1 MNFYRLKT
9 KWGDDGVDFYDFMKK
24 HQMLL
29 LSNLKSKDKEK
40 EHTYFRKDFMKPDDV
55 VFLSTSKESSLECR
69 ALAIVKSKVMP
80 INSAE
85 ALKEFPFI
93 SQKAIEE
100 DLGLYCGFNEN
111 LLVCKALIIKLNEI
125 IELPYDGARIRN
137 RGGYID
143 NANVQ
148 NFLKQEVE
156 KLNLE
161 SLNTTYDQITD
172 LEELLTTYEH
182 KNLILQGVSGTGKR
196 FLTTSLVERMLNNEN
211 LEVKTFQDYVNL
223 GRVAHVVFHNS
234 YTYDD
239 FVQGFRPYVK
249 EDQTLGYHLL
259 DGPFKELCQKAM
271 QDPTHKYFCVIEHI
285 DCGKVGQIFGDLV
298 PYLKD
303 KYRGP
308 QHSLVLQNERSNSQQ
323 NDGESPKPFY
333 IPENVYIIGTISSVN
348 NYYENYEQNAP
359 LLRQCF
365 EIYHTKSLK
374 ALVEDKIMRIVY
386 VTVERFIEKNRT
398 KPSYDLQDLM
408 IGHSYFMVPKEA
420 KDLEDLCKVKWDG
433 QIKPQLKEYYQAGL
447 VNANPPESLEDLVEV
462 FKD

>member
-9 KWGDDGVDFYDFMKK
+9 KWGDGVDFYPFMKD
-24 HQMLL
+24 HQMLF
-29 LSNLKSKDKEK
+29 LSNVKDPSTEKYTYFSKD
-40 EHTYFRKDFMKPDDV
+40 YMQPGDV
-55 VFLSTSKESSLECR
+55 VAISTSKETSLKCS
-69 ALAIVKSKVMP
+69 ALAIIKSKLMP
-80 INSAE
+80 VNSAE

-93 SQKAIEE
+93 SQHAIEVDFE
-100 DLGLYCGFNEN
+100 LYCGFNED
-111 LLVCKALIIKLNEI
+111 LLICKALIIELNETI
-125 IELPYDGARIRN
+125 DLPYDGDRILN

-143 NANVQ
+143 NSEVQ
-148 NFLKQEVE
+148 NYLKQKVE

-182 KNLILQGVSGTGKR
+182 KNLILQGVSGTGKS
-196 FLTTSLVERMLNNEN
+196 FLTTSLVERLLNNEE
-211 LEVKTFQDYVNL
+211 LKVKSFQDYVQL
-223 GRVAHVVFHNS
+223 GRVALVVPHNS

-239 FVQGFRPYVK
+239 FVQGFKPYVK

-285 DCGKVGQIFGDLV
+285 DFGKIGQIFGDLL

-308 QHSLVLQNERSNSQQ
+308 QHSLVLQNERSNALQK
-323 NDGESPKPFY
+323 DGESPKPFY
-333 IPENVYIIGTISSVN
+333 IPENVYIIGTISSLN

-359 LLRQCF
+359 LLWQCF

-374 ALVEDKIMRIVY
+374 ALVEDPIMRKVY
-386 VTVERFIEKNRT
+386 AAVERFIEKNLT
-398 KPSYDLQDLM
+398 KPSYNLQDLM
-408 IGHSYFMVPKEA
+408 IGHSYFMVPKEV
-420 KDLEDLCKVKWDG
+420 KDLETWRKVRWDG
-433 QIKPQLKEYYQAGL
+433 QIKHLLREYYQADL
-447 VNANPPESLEDLVEV
+447 VNANPPEILEELLEN